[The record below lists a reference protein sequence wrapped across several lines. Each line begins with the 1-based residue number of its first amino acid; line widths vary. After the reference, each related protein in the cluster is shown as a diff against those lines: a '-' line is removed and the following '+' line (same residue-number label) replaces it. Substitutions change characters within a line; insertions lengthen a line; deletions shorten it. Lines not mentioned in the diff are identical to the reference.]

1 MMKLRHFGLVAS
13 LVFFALLGATPA
25 KADWRRAE
33 SPNFILY
40 STQPEAQLRQRIL
53 LLEDYDRLL
62 RRMISVTDPPAP
74 NKLHIYIVDGN
85 DDLQL
90 IRPTS
95 TMTAGMYEAT
105 ADGIAAFVDD
115 STNMSGN
122 EILFHEYAHHFMLQY
137 RPNAYP
143 IWYVEGFAEYF
154 MTARF
159 SPSRIDIGD
168 YSSSRSG
175 SIRFGEWLPMERVL
189 NGDLRGLNDE
199 QRAQFY
205 AQAWIT
211 THYFYSTP
219 ERQAA
224 LARYLVALR
233 GDNPQNAIQA
243 ATGMDAA
250 AFGREI
256 SHYVGTGHVDYW
268 RMPRPANEAV
278 TPVTVTTLSRGAND
292 LLLYEAALRVGVSDE
307 KGHAYLPRI
316 RAAAARHEG
325 DAFAQTVLAHAE
337 LLYGDAAAADR
348 LLDGLL
354 AASPNDADLL
364 YLKGMRH
371 LVAAEREENWQA
383 DAGEARRWFGRAHQA
398 DAHHYQTLFRYAQS
412 LRRDPNFISDN
423 NIDVMLL
430 AHQLAPQVAEITLNA
445 ASMLIAH
452 RDNGIAITLLR
463 PLAADP
469 HNAELAQAARQMIE
483 VANGGA
489 PSSAPANAPASPL
502 APQRPH

>member
-1 MMKLRHFGLVAS
+1 MRFSVPLVGL
-13 LVFFALLGATPA
+13 LFFALLWAAPA
-25 KADWRRAE
+25 RADWRRAE

-40 STQPEAQLRQRIL
+40 STQSEAQLRQRIL

-62 RRMISVTDPPAP
+62 RRMISVTEPPAA
-74 NKLHIYIVDGN
+74 NKLHVYIVDGN

-90 IRPTS
+90 IRPVPPT
-95 TMTAGMYEAT
+95 TAGMYEAT
-105 ADGIAAFVDD
+105 VDGIAAFVDD

-122 EILFHEYAHHFMLQY
+122 EVLFHEYAHHFMLQY

-159 SPSRIDIGD
+159 SPSRIEIGD

-175 SIRFGEWLPMERVL
+175 AIRFGEWLPMERIL
-189 NGDLRGLNDE
+189 NGDLNGLNDQ

-205 AQAWIT
+205 AQAWLVV
-211 THYFYSTP
+211 HYFYSTS

-224 LARYLVALR
+224 LARYLLALH
-233 GDNPQNAIQA
+233 GEHPQDAIRI

-256 SHYVGTGHVDYW
+256 SHYVGSGHVDYW
-268 RMPRPANEAV
+268 RMPRPANETAP
-278 TPVTVTTLSRGAND
+278 PVTVTVLPRGAND
-292 LLLYEAALRVGVSDE
+292 LMLYEAALRVGISEE
-307 KGHAYLPRI
+307 KGRAYLPRI

-325 DAFAQTVLAHAE
+325 DPFAQRVLAHAE

-348 LLDGLL
+348 LLDALL
-354 AASPNDADLL
+354 SASPNDAELL

-371 LVAAEREENWQA
+371 LLAAEHDQNVPAETA
-383 DAGEARRWFGRAHQA
+383 EARRWFGRAHQA
-398 DAHHYQTLFRYAQS
+398 DANHYQTLFRYAQS
-412 LRRDPNFISDN
+412 LRHDAGFVSDN
-423 NIDVMLL
+423 NVEVILL

-445 ASMLIAH
+445 AAMLIAH
-452 RDNGIAITLLR
+452 RDNTIAIGLLR

-469 HNAELAQAARQMIE
+469 HNAELAQTARHLIE
-483 VANGGA
+483 QASES
-489 PSSAPANAPASPL
+489 PSAPPNPPATT
-502 APQRPH
+502 HGN